1 MKICAACFVDSNYI
15 DPAIVSINSFRRF
28 NPSMHLIVYHE
39 SGMNTRPIQNAVGD
53 DVEFRDV
60 SIPEHFSIYDR
71 IGKNNKYFD
80 LFVPNR
86 KTLTA
91 FTARIHMLQQLHD
104 EFDLIVNFDLDTMFC
119 GSVIKLISGC
129 STDMIAGVSEREN
142 RSRWMT
148 NLHLNDIVPN
158 SNYINTGFVVYG
170 SAAISDISVDDYLLF
185 LAEHPDDVFCPEQDF
200 INFRYGD
207 RIVNI
212 PKSYNLMFT
221 DHDYRRVSPVMIH
234 FYGQFKP
241 WSCHG
246 AIDGSDYYFRKYAIE
261 VQKNDEFLSDEFKQS
276 VTKTTKF
283 NFL

>member
-1 MKICAACFVDSNYI
+1 MKVCAACFVDSNYI
-15 DPAIVSINSFRRF
+15 NPAIVSINSFRRF

-60 SIPEHFSIYDR
+60 SIPEHFLIYDR

-80 LFVPNR
+80 LFVPDK
-86 KTLTA
+86 KTLSA
-91 FTARIHMLQQLHD
+91 YAARVFILQQLQS
-104 EFDLIVNFDLDTMFC
+104 EFDLIVNFDLDTLFC
-119 GSVIKLISGC
+119 GSVIKLISKC
-129 STDMIAGVSEREN
+129 SPDMIAGVSEREN

-148 NLHLNDIVPN
+148 NLHLKDIVPN
-158 SNYINTGFVVYG
+158 DNYINTGFVVYG
-170 SAAISDISVDDYLLF
+170 SRAIEDITIDDYLEF
-185 LAEHPDDVFCPEQDF
+185 LTAYPDDVFCPEQDF
-200 INFRYGD
+200 INHRYCEK
-207 RIVNI
+207 IVNI
-212 PKSYNLMFT
+212 PSAYNLMFT
-221 DHDYRRVSPVMIH
+221 DHNYRCVSPVMIH